1 MSESQNIQ
9 EALASQFGL
18 VYKSLYFVE
27 YKDPIYPCDCECHL
41 PGSRILHCM
50 PCCYDQSYKKV
61 LMYDGV
67 YVEPDRTI
75 EKVPGRLSGPQPK
88 SRPSRGKYFLF
99 TDPDPLV
106 QEFRDKYFS
115 HKNETGHTMAEMEA
129 LYRDGVKIRN
139 GERHIWFSQI
149 GDYTVTLH
157 RRAWDKLPKNR
168 HEPVDLP
175 IDFSNIKESSSGL
188 L

>member
-1 MSESQNIQ
+1 MKNHNDLPQAILAES
-9 EALASQFGL
+9 FGL

-27 YKDPIYPCDCECHL
+27 YKDTNYPCQLCRDIRETGIIDCDCHD
-41 PGSRILHCM
+41 R
-50 PCCYDQSYKKV
+50 SYKKV

-67 YVEPDRTI
+67 YIEPDRTI

-99 TDPDPLV
+99 TDPDPVV
-106 QEFRDKYFS
+106 QEFRGEYFALKS
-115 HKNETGHTMAEMEA
+115 KPDHTMAEMEY
-129 LYRDGVKIRN
+129 LYRDATKIRN
-139 GERHIWFSQI
+139 GERYVWFSQI

-168 HEPVDLP
+168 HEPVDLTV
-175 IDFSNIKESSSGL
+175 DFSNIKENSSGL